1 MTDKKQYLKKYLL
14 NQKRIERLNEL
25 IIINPRSKGR
35 YLDEIADCEK
45 RCEEIEAKINEL
57 DDELLREILFLKYI
71 GGENL
76 KEISKKISYSQR
88 HTERMHTQAIEKI
101 VI

>member
-25 IIINPRSKGR
+25 IIINPRGKAR
-35 YLDEIADCEK
+35 YLNQISDCEK

>member
-14 NQKRIERLNEL
+14 NKKRIERLNEM
-25 IIINPRSKGR
+25 IIINPRSKMR
-35 YLDEIADCEK
+35 YLSQIADCE
-45 RCEEIEAKINEL
+45 RSCEEIETKINEL
-57 DDELLREILFLKYI
+57 DDELLREILYLRYI

-76 KEISKKISYSQR
+76 KEISQKISYSLR
-88 HTERMHTQAIEKI
+88 HTERMHTQAVEKI